1 MSLGSF
7 LPQVFQPTTRE
18 KSEQRNWGLQK
29 YSPRLFLAWT
39 NLRLEDCLFQGGSK
53 IFSDLFLAAWDV
65 YMTNQI
71 GNHGKKRRNSQ
82 RESSQEIPSHPEFN
96 EMKLF
101 FWFCCYFLQLFFFLR
116 TGNLDTGSPKSRWS
130 PDKNSPS
137 LRILCYLGWIRG
149 SRNQLPRLGGSKW
162 ATKKGLTFCCL
173 GYKRGWQVL
182 PSYVGMISQ
191 TMK

>member
-116 TGNLDTGSPKSRWS
+116 TGNLDTGSPQKPLKSRQKFPLFANLVLSWVNQRKQES
-130 PDKNSPS
+130 TPS
-137 LRILCYLGWIRG
+137 VRWFQMSNEKRANVLLFRI
-149 SRNQLPRLGGSKW
+149 
-162 ATKKGLTFCCL
+162 
-173 GYKRGWQVL
+173 
-182 PSYVGMISQ
+182 
-191 TMK
+191 

>member
-1 MSLGSF
+1 MALFLGGVALQGWAPSILMSLGSF

-18 KSEQRNWGLQK
+18 KSEQKNWGLQK

-116 TGNLDTGSPKSRWS
+116 TGNLDTGSPPKAVEVQTKIPLLCESCAILGES
-130 PDKNSPS
+130 EEAGINS
-137 LRILCYLGWIRG
+137 LG
-149 SRNQLPRLGGSKW
+149 
-162 ATKKGLTFCCL
+162 
-173 GYKRGWQVL
+173 
-182 PSYVGMISQ
+182 
-191 TMK
+191 